1 MKVKQTRKVSFRVA
15 PSVNE
20 GLELLAQCS
29 ETTLAEFIR
38 ACVNYILTA
47 DKERLPQFIKESGLG
62 DLPALDDAN
71 GWKELLEEL

>member
-20 GLELLAQCS
+20 GLGLLAQCN

-38 ACVNYILTA
+38 GCVSYALTA
-47 DKERLPQFIKESGLG
+47 DKERLPPFIKESGLG
-62 DLPALDDAN
+62 AFPAVDDAK
-71 GWKELLEEL
+71 GWKEYLEEL